1 MDKDGTPPTLH
12 DLERLPKMDK
22 GWTPPNPS
30 PSRFREAPKWT
41 RIGPPTLHDLERL
54 LQKVAPGPPQPFTI
68 WSGSQM
74 DKDWTPPTL
83 HDLEWLPN
91 GQGLDPHTKPSPSSG
106 TRQHSLTESPLLLP
120 APARTASQK
129 AHMRTR
135 QHSLTES
142 PIQNRDRLA
151 ESTHAVLLVSS
162 QFPPAQPHRKLTA
175 SSGIGQDSLTES
187 PHENP
192 PTKPHRKP
200 NPDRDRLTESTHAV
214 LLVSSQFPPAQ
225 PHRLD
230 CPLLLPASART
241 AFQKAT

>member
-1 MDKDGTPPTLH
+1 MDKD
-12 DLERLPKMDK
+12 
-22 GWTPPNPS
+22 WTPQPFTIWS
-30 PSRFREAPKWT
+30 GSCKR
-41 RIGPPTLHDLERL
+41 LHL
-54 LQKVAPGPPQPFTI
+54 PPQPFTI

-142 PIQNRDRLA
+142 PIQTGTD
-151 ESTHAVLLVSS
+151 S
-162 QFPPAQPHRKLTA
+162 QKAHMQCCLFLHNSRQH
-175 SSGIGQDSLTES
+175 SLTES
-187 PHENP
+187 SLP
-192 PTKPHRKP
+192 
-200 NPDRDRLTESTHAV
+200 
-214 LLVSSQFPPAQ
+214 
-225 PHRLD
+225 
-230 CPLLLPASART
+230 LPASART
-241 AFQKAT
+241 ASQKAHMRTRQQSLTESPIQTGTDSQKAHMQCCLFLHNFRQHSLTD